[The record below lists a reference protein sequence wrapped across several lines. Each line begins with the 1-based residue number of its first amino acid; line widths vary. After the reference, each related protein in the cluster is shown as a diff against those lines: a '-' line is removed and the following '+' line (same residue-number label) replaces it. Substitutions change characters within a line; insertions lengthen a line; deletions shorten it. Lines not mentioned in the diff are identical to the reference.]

1 KGQGGARTVYATHHP
16 AWDAKNRHGLP
27 DEFPLDYSYIAHI
40 FNGSAKAP
48 ATTPPLEVD
57 HGWSMQTPDGGRVNT
72 TPSQVYGQPSH
83 PPAQQQAG
91 GQITGGQPLPEEQ
104 QPSVEDALNPNIP
117 RSLRDLMVQH
127 QVQEYEI
134 QIVVSQKGY
143 YPVDTPITNY
153 DPGFVEGV
161 LVGAWPQVFNMIQ
174 EARNQIP
181 FN

>member
-27 DEFPLDYSYIAHI
+27 DEFPLDYAYIAHI
-40 FNGSAKAP
+40 FSATPIAP
-48 ATTPPLEVD
+48 TPAAEPAIQTPPGIASAPV
-57 HGWSMQTPDGGRVNT
+57 QTAPKTPVNSP
-72 TPSQVYGQPSH
+72 PSQ
-83 PPAQQQAG
+83 PAQQAW
-91 GQITGGQPLPEEQ
+91 GQMTGGQPLAQEPLPEDTTIE
-104 QPSVEDALNPNIP
+104 LNPNIP

-161 LVGAWPQVFNMIQ
+161 LVGAWPQVYSMIQ